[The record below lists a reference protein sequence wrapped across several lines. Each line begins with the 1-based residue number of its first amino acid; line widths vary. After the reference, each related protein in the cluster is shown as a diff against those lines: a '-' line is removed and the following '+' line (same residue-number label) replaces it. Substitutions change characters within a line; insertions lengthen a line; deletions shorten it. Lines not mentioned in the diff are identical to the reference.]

1 VLGQNP
7 ARSRS
12 AAKPVATPDKRQ
24 VARPGDPATE
34 KQHLD
39 AALAA
44 VTPAKKVEAL
54 EDFLRRY
61 PNSSERTRA
70 YESLTGARAALAD
83 EKFEAGEREAAVA
96 LFRRTLLDAPK
107 PYTERFFREVVA
119 RIPLNMY
126 FRGSRDEAFE
136 AADLIEKTVASNIE
150 QLLLLGSFYLA
161 IESGDEAG
169 RIATAALKLNPDSSG
184 AFLLRAN
191 AQRINFDLEA
201 AGISYARAYE
211 LDQTSVAAKRGL
223 AEMKR
228 ALAKPSEAV
237 DLYRE
242 ILDKNPNDHQA
253 RTGLI
258 MALFNAGKR
267 QEAETEMA
275 KAIELGTGNVVLISS
290 AAYWYASQSD
300 PAKAVELARK
310 AVEKEPRYIWGHI
323 ALARGLMAQN
333 NPLEAERV
341 LINARKYGNFPTLE
355 YEIANARLMSGFYR
369 EAASELAKSFTVVGD
384 AVETRLGGRV
394 LRRDKTLSDLIAHER
409 RASIFEPASSDTA
422 DVAER
427 LKTLLDFHQKLASSK
442 ADDSDVSAAADAF
455 VKGDDRMKVHR
466 QIFAA
471 NALVEKKVALAKALE
486 LTKAAVGQTD
496 AALDVPNAAAAV
508 MANELHASRAL
519 AFSRG
524 EYVLIPDIPKQT
536 LSAIMRGKI
545 EEITG
550 WALYNQSNHSEA
562 VVRLRRSIS
571 VYPEKSAWWRSAMW
585 RLGAALEAHGKD
597 RDALDSYIKSYKIDK
612 PDPARYAVIEN
623 LYRKLN
629 GNTEGLEAEIG
640 AVPTAPV
647 VAEAPTAAGVR
658 AKSPDVSPSSVAVKE
673 MPKDIAVLPVQAAT
687 TKTDVKTA
695 EEPTKTPIISEETK
709 NTSIPTAASVSQPR
723 PAEPSVTMIPP
734 TEEKPIQTKYSTI
747 EKIAAPETDV
757 RTDTGAVKPKIES
770 APALSKTSRANRPLF
785 EPIIITVPN
794 SATRAKTDGEK
805 KNAAGANKHA
815 SKTAKASVPPC
826 TIKVGE
832 ETVSVSNAGG
842 TARLSLTL
850 NGADGDTE
858 IIAVSSSPDNVEIT
872 ADASSSDP
880 RIYVIKSI
888 SQAAGSYEVTFTAPC
903 GKALVNVNVR

>member
-1 VLGQNP
+1 MKSVLFSCVILSFSIPILGQNP
-7 ARSRS
+7 ARSRP
-12 AAKPVATPDKRQ
+12 AAKPLATPDKRQ
-24 VARPGDPATE
+24 VTATPGDPATE
-34 KQHLD
+34 KQRFD

-44 VTPAKKVEAL
+44 VTPAKKVEEL

-61 PNSSERTRA
+61 PNSSEKTRA

-83 EKFEAGEREAAVA
+83 EKFESGERDAAVA
-96 LFRRTLLDAPK
+96 LFRRALRDAPK

-119 RIPLNMY
+119 RIPMNMY

-136 AADLIEKTVASNIE
+136 AADLIEKNVASNVD
-150 QLLLLGSFYLA
+150 QLLLLANFYLA
-161 IESGDEAG
+161 IESGDEAS

-300 PAKAVELARK
+300 SAKAVELARK

-369 EAASELAKSFTVVGD
+369 EAAAELAKSFTVVGD
-384 AVETRLGGRV
+384 AVETRLGGRIP
-394 LRRDKTLSDLIAHER
+394 RRDKTLSDLIAHER

-427 LKTLLDFHQKLASSK
+427 LKTLLDFHQKLASAK
-442 ADDSDVSAAADAF
+442 ADGDDVSAAADAF
-455 VKGDDRMKVHR
+455 VKGDDGMKVYR

-508 MANELHASRAL
+508 MANELHDSRAL

-524 EYVLIPDIPKQT
+524 EYVLVPDIPKQT

-640 AVPTAPV
+640 PVPTAPV
-647 VAEAPTAAGVR
+647 VAKAPTAAGVR
-658 AKSPDVSPSSVAVKE
+658 AKSPDASPSSIPVKE

-687 TKTDVKTA
+687 PKT
-695 EEPTKTPIISEETK
+695 
-709 NTSIPTAASVSQPR
+709 
-723 PAEPSVTMIPP
+723 
-734 TEEKPIQTKYSTI
+734 YSTI
-747 EKIAAPETDV
+747 EKTVASETDV

-770 APALSKTSRANRPLF
+770 ASALSKTASANRPLF
-785 EPIIITVPN
+785 EPIIITIPN
-794 SATRAKTDGEK
+794 NAERQSAADNEK
-805 KNAAGANKHA
+805 ENVAGTSKDQT
-815 SKTAKASVPPC
+815 KTAKAVPC
-826 TIKVGE
+826 AIKVSE

-850 NGADGDTE
+850 NGADSDTE
-858 IIAVSSSPDNVEIT
+858 IVAVSSSPDNVEIT
-872 ADASSSDP
+872 ADASSDG
-880 RIYVIKSI
+880 RVYVIKSI
-888 SQAAGSYEVTFTAPC
+888 SPAAGSYEVTFTAPC